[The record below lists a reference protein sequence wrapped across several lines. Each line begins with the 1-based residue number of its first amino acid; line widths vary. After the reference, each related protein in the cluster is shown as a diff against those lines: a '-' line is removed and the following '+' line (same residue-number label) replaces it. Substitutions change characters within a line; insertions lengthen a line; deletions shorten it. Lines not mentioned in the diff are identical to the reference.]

1 MIPNTD
7 WEPTIKDINWQRSMI
22 VKLRDR
28 ATWAVPGSLS
38 AFEIDKT
45 TKKFKLVVG
54 NPDDETNRRIAKVFK
69 RLGFSEDDGNPTSST
84 RYEPSAN

>member
-7 WEPTIKDINWQRSMI
+7 WKPTLKDIKWQRSMI
-22 VKLRDR
+22 DMLKDR
-28 ATWAVPGSLS
+28 ATWGVPGALS

-69 RLGFSEDDGNPTSST
+69 RLGFSEDDGNPTSSP